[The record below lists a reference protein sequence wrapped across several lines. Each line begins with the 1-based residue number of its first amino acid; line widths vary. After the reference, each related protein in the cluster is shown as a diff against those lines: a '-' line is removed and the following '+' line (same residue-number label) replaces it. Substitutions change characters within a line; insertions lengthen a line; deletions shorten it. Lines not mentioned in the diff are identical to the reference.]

1 MDQTCS
7 KLGEVLAIRLKK
19 HTEMRDVLK
28 RWHALFRQS
37 AIYNEN
43 QYLGKIFF

>member
-1 MDQTCS
+1 MQQTRGS
-7 KLGEVLAIRLKK
+7 ARYQAKETQRNAGRVKEVARS
-19 HTEMRDVLK
+19 
-28 RWHALFRQS
+28 FQS